1 MLFAQSSVFPASG
14 VQTIV
19 SNPIPKN
26 MNIHEY
32 QGKDILRKFGVAVPR
47 GIVAYSPEEAKQAAA
62 QLFEELG
69 CPVVV
74 VKAQIHAGGRGKA
87 GGVKLAKSPEEA
99 HEIAHQM
106 IGLTLVT
113 HQTGPEG
120 KVIGRLLVEEGM
132 NIEKEFYV
140 GITLDRSTSKN
151 VPMVSTEGGMEIE
164 KVAEETPERLLKIQI
179 DPLFGMQGFQA
190 REAAFFL
197 QLQGEQFRNAVNFI
211 TALYNAYIAIDAAI
225 AEINP
230 LVVTKEGKVL
240 ALDAKINFDDNALY
254 RHKDFL
260 ELRDTNEE
268 DPFEVE
274 ASKSNLNYV
283 RLDGNVGCMVNGA
296 GLAMGTMDI
305 IQLAGGKPANFL
317 DVGGSASPQTV
328 EEGFKIILSDK
339 NVKAILVNI
348 FGGIV
353 RCDRV
358 AGGIIEAA
366 KKIGLHLPVIVRLE
380 GTNAPIAQQM
390 LDDSGLNL
398 IAAKGLRDAAQKV
411 QEALIAS

>member
-1 MLFAQSSVFPASG
+1 
-14 VQTIV
+14 
-19 SNPIPKN
+19 

-32 QGKDILRKFGVAVPR
+32 QGTDILRKFGVAVPK
-47 GIVAYSPEEAKQAAA
+47 GIVAYSPEEAKQAA
-62 QLFEELG
+62 EELFTEVG

-99 HEIAHQM
+99 FEIAREL

-120 KVIGRLLVEEGM
+120 KEIGRLLVEEGM
-132 NIEKEFYV
+132 NIDKEFYV
-140 GITLDRSTSKN
+140 GVTLDRSTSRN
-151 VPMVSTEGGMEIE
+151 VLMVSTEGGMEIE
-164 KVAEETPERLLKIQI
+164 TVAEETPERILKIQI
-179 DPLFGMQGFQA
+179 DPLFGIQGFQA

-197 QLQGEQFRNAVNFI
+197 GLQGEQFRNAVSFI
-211 TALYNAYIAIDAAI
+211 TALYNAYTSIDAAI

-240 ALDAKINFDDNALY
+240 ALDAKINFDDNALF
-254 RHKDFL
+254 RHHGFL

-268 DPFEVE
+268 DPLEVE

-296 GLAMGTMDI
+296 GLAMGTMDM

-317 DVGGSASPQTV
+317 DVGGTASPKTV

-358 AGGIIEAA
+358 AAGIIEAA
-366 KKIGLHLPVIVRLE
+366 RKIGLHLPVIVRLE
-380 GTNAPIAQQM
+380 GTNAPIAQKM

-411 QEALIAS
+411 HEALAAS

>member
-1 MLFAQSSVFPASG
+1 
-14 VQTIV
+14 
-19 SNPIPKN
+19 

-32 QGKDILRKFGVAVPR
+32 QGKDILRKFGVAVPK
-47 GIVAYSPEEAKQAAA
+47 GIVAYSAEEAKQAAE
-62 QLFEELG
+62 QLFAEQDS
-69 CPVVV
+69 PVVV

-99 HEIAHQM
+99 QEIASQM
-106 IGLTLVT
+106 LGTTLVT

-120 KVIGRLLVEEGM
+120 KEVRRLLVEEGM
-132 NIEKEFYV
+132 NIDREFYV
-140 GITLDRSTSKN
+140 GITLDRATSNN
-151 VPMVSTEGGMEIE
+151 VLMISTEGGMEIE
-164 KVAEETPERLLKIQI
+164 KVAEETPELLLKIQV
-179 DPLFGMQGFQA
+179 DSRFGLQGFQA

-197 QLQGEQFRNAVNFI
+197 GLEGEQFRNAVSFI
-211 TALYNAYIAIDAAI
+211 TALYNAYTSIDAAL

-230 LVVTKEGKVL
+230 LVVTKEGRVL
-240 ALDAKINFDDNALY
+240 ALDAKINFDSNALY
-254 RHKDFL
+254 RHKDFI
-260 ELRDTNEE
+260 ELRDVSEE

-296 GLAMGTMDI
+296 GLAMATMDM
-305 IQLAGGKPANFL
+305 IQLAGGRPANFL
-317 DVGGSASPQTV
+317 DVGGGASPQTV

-366 KKIGLHLPVIVRLE
+366 KKIGLDLPVIVRLE
-380 GTNAPIAQQM
+380 GTNADIAQKM
-390 LDDSGLNL
+390 LDESGLNL
-398 IAAKGLRDAAQKV
+398 IAADGLRDAAQKV
-411 QEALIAS
+411 NQALSA

>member
-1 MLFAQSSVFPASG
+1 
-14 VQTIV
+14 
-19 SNPIPKN
+19 

-32 QGKDILRKFGVAVPR
+32 QGKDILRKFGVAVPK
-47 GIVAYSPEEAKQAAA
+47 GIVAYSPEEAKQAAE
-62 QLFEELG
+62 QLFAQQTS
-69 CPVVV
+69 PVVV

-99 HEIAHQM
+99 FAIAQEL
-106 IGLTLVT
+106 IGKTLVT

-120 KVIGRLLVEEGM
+120 KEIHRLLVEEGM

-140 GITLDRSTSKN
+140 GITLDRSTSRN
-151 VPMVSTEGGMEIE
+151 VLMVSTEGGMEIE
-164 KVAEETPERLLKIQI
+164 TVAEETPERILKIQI
-179 DPLFGMQGFQA
+179 DPLYGIQDFQA

-197 QLQGEQFRNAVNFI
+197 GLKDDQFRNAVRFI
-211 TALYNAYIAIDAAI
+211 SALYTAYTSIDAAI

-240 ALDAKINFDDNALY
+240 ALDAKINFDDNALF

-260 ELRDTNEE
+260 ELRDISEE

-296 GLAMGTMDI
+296 GLAMATMDM

-366 KKIGLHLPVIVRLE
+366 RKIGLHLPVIVRLE
-380 GTNAPIAQQM
+380 GTNAPIAQKM

-398 IAAKGLRDAAQKV
+398 ISANGLRDAANKV
-411 QEALIAS
+411 HEALAS